1 MSYTTP
7 LPNSTTIQQVKSNL
21 ARMQIWNDYVY
32 SKGNCLI
39 GNCFLLMTSTD
50 SSDPGLKV
58 GMALLEGA
66 FGVVGSFGTFGGF
79 ACCFMCAE
87 VESWTTST
95 PPDLNS
101 TFASMLL
108 RFQHSSVAFD
118 GQCATY
124 SADPESYWYKPFS
137 YNGTTMVLGDLASIT
152 FPTENDTEFIDM
164 ALAAL
169 DGLDIAIWRSILNE
183 KCWLTEWLSSYGG
196 PTFGMD
202 ASNDPDAW
210 ARSFIGDYPAYYVTW
225 AYVPKKGMFS
235 PASWE
240 MYEWNIG
247 FGATKYKS
255 NSIPDAA
262 CQYLFIDSTDNHII
276 NPDGLVTRRTVFE
289 QWGIRT
295 TSLNQI
301 V

>member
-32 SKGNCLI
+32 SKGI
-39 GNCFLLMTSTD
+39 
-50 SSDPGLKV
+50 
-58 GMALLEGA
+58 
-66 FGVVGSFGTFGGF
+66 GTFGGF

-152 FPTENDTEFIDM
+152 FPTENDPEFIDM

-210 ARSFIGDYPAYYVTW
+210 ARTL
-225 AYVPKKGMFS
+225 
-235 PASWE
+235 
-240 MYEWNIG
+240 WNIG

-301 V
+301 